1 MIVLISKDM
10 TLTRQKNFID
20 RSLKF
25 WTLFIGGGA
34 VLGALMMW
42 ISPSGKMWG
51 MEPLLEYL
59 QVLPFNDIFF
69 RNFIFSGFVLLCV
82 NGVTQFFAAWLLF
95 RRDRHACQAS
105 LLCGVILM
113 MWIVLEWVLWGFAG
127 LSNIYFIF
135 GFCETVLAV
144 WGIFL
149 GKRSVPAEK

>member
-1 MIVLISKDM
+1 M
-10 TLTRQKNFID
+10 TLTRQQKFID

-25 WTLFIGGGA
+25 WTLFIGCGA

-42 ISPSGKMWG
+42 IDPSGKMWG

-59 QVLPFNDIFF
+59 QVLPFNGIFF
-69 RNFIFSGFVLLCV
+69 RNFIFSGVVLLCV

-95 RRDRHACQAS
+95 RKDRYAAPAA

-113 MWIVLEWVLWGFAG
+113 IWIVLEWVLWGFAW

-135 GFCETVLAV
+135 GFCELALAV

-149 GKRSVPAEK
+149 GKRSVPAGK